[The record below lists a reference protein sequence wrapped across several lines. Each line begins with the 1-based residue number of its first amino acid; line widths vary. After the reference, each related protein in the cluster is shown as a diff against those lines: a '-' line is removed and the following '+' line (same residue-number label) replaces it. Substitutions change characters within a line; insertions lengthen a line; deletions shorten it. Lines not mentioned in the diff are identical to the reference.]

1 MLKGQKREYSKG
13 NKAIVYYLKQ
23 SKRTIKDIQRVL
35 GISQSSAYKYIENPY
50 FLTYNQLLTLSAYF
64 NTPFIEFVN
73 MVHLNKTKLNTK
85 DKLTL
90 LDIVLKTNEVQKT
103 IELV

>member
-13 NKAIVYYLKQ
+13 NKAIVHYIKER
-23 SKRTIKDIQRVL
+23 KTTIKELQRVL
-35 GISQSSAYKYIENPY
+35 GVSQSSIYKYIENPY

-64 NTPFIEFVN
+64 NTPFIEFMN
-73 MVHLNKTKLNTK
+73 MIHLNTAKLNPAEK
-85 DKLTL
+85 ITL
-90 LDIVLKTNEVQKT
+90 LDIVLKTSEVQKI